1 MDKRI
6 ANSQLKS
13 WNTYQMYL
21 REMLSLAENVFAFDG
36 VPENVDIS
44 YVNRN
49 LLYKG
54 AVVWFKDEIL
64 GTIALPFSTRGNF
77 DIYGNP
83 TEVDA
88 RAFNGRYFRR
98 LKQGEFVIMYDNASR
113 YPIYAD
119 IVQMAERIAL
129 CVKTNDVNI
138 KQQRTPRIWKTSQD
152 MKKSV
157 EDIINNIDCLIE
169 DVTTYD
175 SIEWDDV
182 NVVLAPAPYVADKID
197 SHLDK
202 LWAEF
207 YRLIGVANLFERK
220 KERVIRDEMRA
231 TQGGTIASRFA
242 RFEPRA
248 TAIKKI
254 NEMFG
259 ENMSVYYYDGIPTT
273 KEEVEENESNVDNDA
288 NVDAVSTNGLQ

>member
-1 MDKRI
+1 MDKRLV
-6 ANSQLKS
+6 NSQLKS

-21 REMLSLAENVFAFDG
+21 RQMLTLAENVYAFDE
-36 VPENVDIS
+36 VPENVDMS

-49 LLYKG
+49 LLRKG
-54 AVVWFKDEIL
+54 AVVWFKDEVL
-64 GTIALPFSTRGNF
+64 GTIALPFTTRGQY
-77 DIYGNP
+77 DVYGNP

-98 LKQGEFVIMYDNASR
+98 LKKDEFVIMYDNASR

-119 IVQMAERIAL
+119 IVQMAERIAM

-157 EDIINNIDCLIE
+157 EDIINNIDCLVE

-182 NVVLAPAPYVADKID
+182 NVVMAPAPYVADKID
-197 SHLDK
+197 THLDK

-207 YRLIGVANLFERK
+207 YRLIGVANLIEQK
-220 KERVIRDEMRA
+220 KERMIQDEMSA
-231 TQGGTIASRFA
+231 SQGGTIASRYS

-254 NEMFG
+254 NEKFG
-259 ENMSVYYYDGIPTT
+259 EKMSVYYYDGIPTT
-273 KEEVEENESNVDNDA
+273 KKEVEKNESIVANNTNVDTILA
-288 NVDAVSTNGLQ
+288 N

>member
-1 MDKRI
+1 MDKRLV
-6 ANSQLKS
+6 NSQLKS

-21 REMLSLAENVFAFDG
+21 REMLTMAENVFCIDN
-36 VPENVDIS
+36 VPENVDMS

-49 LLYKG
+49 LLRKG
-54 AVVWFKDEIL
+54 AVVWFKDEVL
-64 GTIALPFSTRGNF
+64 GTIALPFTTRGNF

-83 TEVDA
+83 IEVDA

-157 EDIINNIDCLIE
+157 EDIINNIDCLVE

-182 NVVLAPAPYVADKID
+182 QVVMAPAPYVADKVD
-197 SHLDK
+197 MHLDK

-207 YRLIGVANLFERK
+207 YRLIGVANLIEQK
-220 KERVIRDEMRA
+220 KERLIQDEMTA
-231 TQGGTIASRFA
+231 SQGGTIASRYS

-254 NEMFG
+254 NKMFG
-259 ENMSVYYYDGIPTT
+259 EKMSVYYYDGIPTT
-273 KEEVEENESNVDNDA
+273 KKEVEQNESTISNNTDVDTILA
-288 NVDAVSTNGLQ
+288 N

>member
-1 MDKRI
+1 MDKRLI
-6 ANSQLKS
+6 NSQLKS

-21 REMLSLAENVFAFDG
+21 REMLSLAENVYAFDK

-49 LLYKG
+49 LLRKG
-54 AVVWFKDEIL
+54 AVVWFKDEVL
-64 GTIALPFSTRGNF
+64 GTIALPFTTRGQF

-83 TEVDA
+83 IEVDA

-98 LKQGEFVIMYDNASR
+98 LKKDEFVIMYDNASR

-119 IVQMAERIAL
+119 IVQMAERIAM

-157 EDIINNIDCLIE
+157 EDIINNIDCLVE

-182 NVVLAPAPYVADKID
+182 NVVMAPAPYVADKID
-197 SHLDK
+197 EHLDK

-207 YRLIGVANLFERK
+207 YRLIGVANLIEQK
-220 KERVIRDEMRA
+220 KERMIQDEMSA
-231 TQGGTIASRFA
+231 SQGGTIASRYS

-254 NEMFG
+254 NEKFG
-259 ENMSVYYYDGIPTT
+259 EKMSVYYYDGIPTT
-273 KEEVEENESNVDNDA
+273 KKEVEQNESIVANNTNVDTILTDK
-288 NVDAVSTNGLQ
+288 LQ

>member
-1 MDKRI
+1 MDKRLI
-6 ANSQLKS
+6 NSQLKS

-21 REMLSLAENVFAFDG
+21 REMLSLAENVYGFDN
-36 VPENVDIS
+36 VPENVDMS

-49 LLYKG
+49 LLRKG
-54 AVVWFKDEIL
+54 AVVWFKDEVL
-64 GTIALPFSTRGNF
+64 GTLALPFTTRGNF

-119 IVQMAERIAL
+119 IVQMAERIAM

-138 KQQRTPRIWKTSQD
+138 KQQRTPRIWKTSSD

-157 EDIINNIDCLIE
+157 EDIINNVDCLIE

-175 SIEWDDV
+175 SIEWDDLQAV
-182 NVVLAPAPYVADKID
+182 MAPAPYVADKID
-197 SHLDK
+197 EHLDK

-207 YRLIGVANLFERK
+207 YRLIGVANLIEQK
-220 KERVIRDEMRA
+220 KERMIKDEMSA
-231 TQGGTIASRFA
+231 SQGGTIASRFS

-248 TAIKKI
+248 VAIKKI

-259 ENMSVYYYDGIPTT
+259 EKMSVYYYDGIPTT
-273 KEEVEENESNVDNDA
+273 KKEVEENESIMANNSDVDTIPA
-288 NVDAVSTNGLQ
+288 K

>member
-1 MDKRI
+1 MDKRLI
-6 ANSQLKS
+6 NSQLKS

-21 REMLSLAENVFAFDG
+21 REMLSLAENVYGFDN
-36 VPENVDIS
+36 VPENVDMS

-49 LLYKG
+49 LLRKG
-54 AVVWFKDEIL
+54 AVVWFKDEVL
-64 GTIALPFSTRGNF
+64 GTLALPFTTRGNF

-83 TEVDA
+83 EEVDA

-98 LKQGEFVIMYDNASR
+98 LKKGEFVIMYDNASR

-119 IVQMAERIAL
+119 IVQMAERIAM

-138 KQQRTPRIWKTSQD
+138 KQQRTPRIWKTSSD

-157 EDIINNIDCLIE
+157 EDIINNVDCLIE

-175 SIEWDDV
+175 SIEWDDLQAV
-182 NVVLAPAPYVADKID
+182 MAPAPYVADKID
-197 SHLDK
+197 EHLDK

-207 YRLIGVANLFERK
+207 YRLIGVANLIEQK
-220 KERVIRDEMRA
+220 KERMIKDEMSA
-231 TQGGTIASRFA
+231 SQGGTIASRFS

-248 TAIKKI
+248 VAIKKI

-259 ENMSVYYYDGIPTT
+259 EKMSVYYYDGIPTT
-273 KEEVEENESNVDNDA
+273 KKEVEENESIMANNSDVDTIPA
-288 NVDAVSTNGLQ
+288 K

>member
-1 MDKRI
+1 MDKRLV
-6 ANSQLKS
+6 NSQLKS

-21 REMLSLAENVFAFDG
+21 REMLSLAENVYAFDK

-49 LLYKG
+49 LLRKG
-54 AVVWFKDEIL
+54 AVVWFKDEVL
-64 GTIALPFSTRGNF
+64 GTIALPFTTRGQF

-83 TEVDA
+83 IEVDA

-98 LKQGEFVIMYDNASR
+98 LKKDEFVIMYDNASR

-119 IVQMAERIAL
+119 IVQMAERIAM

-157 EDIINNIDCLIE
+157 EDIINNIDCLVE

-182 NVVLAPAPYVADKID
+182 NVVMAPAPYVADKID
-197 SHLDK
+197 THLDK

-207 YRLIGVANLFERK
+207 YRLIGVANLIEQK
-220 KERVIRDEMRA
+220 KERMIQDEMSA
-231 TQGGTIASRFA
+231 SQGGTIASRYS

-254 NEMFG
+254 NEKFG
-259 ENMSVYYYDGIPTT
+259 EKMSVYYYDGIPTT
-273 KEEVEENESNVDNDA
+273 KKEVEQNESIVANNTNVDTILTDQ
-288 NVDAVSTNGLQ
+288 L

>member
-6 ANSQLKS
+6 INSQLKS

-44 YVNRN
+44 YINRN
-49 LLYKG
+49 LLKKG
-54 AVVWFKDEIL
+54 SVVWFKDEIM
-64 GTIALPFSTRGNF
+64 GTIALPYTTRGQF

-98 LKQGEFVIMYDNASR
+98 LKKDEFVIMYDNASR

-119 IVQMAERIAL
+119 IIQMAERIAL

-157 EDIINNIDCLIE
+157 EDIINNVDCLEE

-175 SIEWDDV
+175 SIEWDDLQAV
-182 NVVLAPAPYVADKID
+182 MAPAPYVADKID
-197 SHLDK
+197 MHLDK

-207 YRLIGVANLFERK
+207 YRLIGVANIVEQK
-220 KERVIRDEMRA
+220 KERLITDEMNA
-231 TQGGTIASRFA
+231 SQGGTIASRYS

-248 TAIKKI
+248 DAIKKI
-254 NEMFG
+254 NEKFG

-273 KEEVEENESNVDNDA
+273 KKEVEENESNVEYRTD
-288 NVDAVSTNGLQ
+288 VDTILAD